1 MRKIKSAMLL
11 TAMAATVVL
20 TVGQPLQTQAAQ
32 VIDAEAATTEE
43 SALTETAVED
53 AGNAGVTGIGVVSA
67 EDVADT
73 ADTLEATDT
82 EAVSASVPT
91 PSQVYQT
98 MIAMK
103 ASYPEGMPWTN
114 NDFYAWKGGG
124 QYYGGYGCVAFA
136 FILSDAAFGDLPSR
150 THTNFDDIR
159 VGDIIRMNYDM
170 HSVVALEVYDT
181 YIVVA
186 EGNFNSSI
194 HWGRQISLDEIRQ
207 TGTYV
212 TTRYPE
218 GTPKPAPID
227 KTKVRAFCKR
237 LYQVCLGRNPETAG
251 LDYWTEALANGE
263 KSGIEAGLGF
273 VFSPEYINKKTSN
286 AEYIEMLYQVFLDR
300 ASDAGGREYWSGML
314 EQGMSRQYV
323 FQKVAQ
329 SEEYTKICQN
339 YGINRGTYTLTQA
352 RDQKPELTK
361 YVNRLYSKVMNR
373 TGEADGLNYW
383 CGQIQSGQ
391 KSVVGAAEEFF
402 RTPEFLN
409 KKTSNT
415 EYVKVLYRTFMGR
428 EADKAGL
435 NYWVRRLNA
444 GENRNVILR
453 SFAGC
458 PEFQNI
464 IKSFGL

>member
-32 VIDAEAATTEE
+32 VIDAEATTTEE
-43 SALTETAVED
+43 SALTETTV
-53 AGNAGVTGIGVVSA
+53 

-73 ADTLEATDT
+73 EAETVDALEATDT

-91 PSQVYQT
+91 QAQVYQT

-273 VFSPEYINKKTSN
+273 VFSPEYINN
-286 AEYIEMLYQVFLDR
+286 
-300 ASDAGGREYWSGML
+300 
-314 EQGMSRQYV
+314 
-323 FQKVAQ
+323 
-329 SEEYTKICQN
+329 
-339 YGINRGTYTLTQA
+339 
-352 RDQKPELTK
+352 
-361 YVNRLYSKVMNR
+361 
-373 TGEADGLNYW
+373 
-383 CGQIQSGQ
+383 
-391 KSVVGAAEEFF
+391 
-402 RTPEFLN
+402 
-409 KKTSNT
+409 
-415 EYVKVLYRTFMGR
+415 
-428 EADKAGL
+428 
-435 NYWVRRLNA
+435 
-444 GENRNVILR
+444 
-453 SFAGC
+453 
-458 PEFQNI
+458 
-464 IKSFGL
+464 

>member
-1 MRKIKSAMLL
+1 M
-11 TAMAATVVL
+11 
-20 TVGQPLQTQAAQ
+20 
-32 VIDAEAATTEE
+32 
-43 SALTETAVED
+43 
-53 AGNAGVTGIGVVSA
+53 
-67 EDVADT
+67 
-73 ADTLEATDT
+73 
-82 EAVSASVPT
+82 
-91 PSQVYQT
+91 
-98 MIAMK
+98 
-103 ASYPEGMPWTN
+103 
-114 NDFYAWKGGG
+114 
-124 QYYGGYGCVAFA
+124 
-136 FILSDAAFGDLPSR
+136 SDAAFGDLPSR

-286 AEYIEMLYQVFLDR
+286 AEYIEILYQVFLDR

-339 YGINRGTYTLTQA
+339 YGINRGT
-352 RDQKPELTK
+352 
-361 YVNRLYSKVMNR
+361 
-373 TGEADGLNYW
+373 
-383 CGQIQSGQ
+383 
-391 KSVVGAAEEFF
+391 
-402 RTPEFLN
+402 
-409 KKTSNT
+409 
-415 EYVKVLYRTFMGR
+415 
-428 EADKAGL
+428 
-435 NYWVRRLNA
+435 
-444 GENRNVILR
+444 
-453 SFAGC
+453 
-458 PEFQNI
+458 
-464 IKSFGL
+464 